1 MGAALRR
8 AGRVE
13 LLYSWPA
20 GPTGHPRAGL
30 SRAGSTPAVLSEV
43 KGGVCCACARAHL
56 PLHRCRIL
64 RCEGDGCSV
73 PLPPTLRGLSSQH
86 HGKLTL
92 LHVKTLSIFMRLETA
107 GAGGG
112 GFKSSTG
119 WDTRRCSVPPPRRD
133 NKTRTSGST
142 EGPVPGSCP
151 RTRTPAPTRKHE
163 QAEQISGLNFRP
175 YPEISGFCHVNLY
188 IYNQNA
194 ATEFGGAGRQRECPE
209 LSDECERCP

>member
-1 MGAALRR
+1 MLGTAPPHAEGSQLT
-8 AGRVE
+8 A
-13 LLYSWPA
+13 
-20 GPTGHPRAGL
+20 PR
-30 SRAGSTPAVLSEV
+30 
-43 KGGVCCACARAHL
+43 K
-56 PLHRCRIL
+56 
-64 RCEGDGCSV
+64 
-73 PLPPTLRGLSSQH
+73 
-86 HGKLTL
+86 TL

-107 GAGGG
+107 GAGGE

-175 YPEISGFCHVNLY
+175 YPEISGFCHVNLH
-188 IYNQNA
+188 ITRTRPRNLGEREDKGSARSSPMNMNVA
-194 ATEFGGAGRQRECPE
+194 RDRVGGC
-209 LSDECERCP
+209 